1 MSEPRFDANAL
12 RLLHRAGGEKLISK
26 MSALFAANAPQ
37 RIKGAE
43 EALAT
48 GDLAGAITFAHS
60 LKSSAGQLGA
70 VRLQQLCDSLESA
83 CVAGNLAHARELV
96 RAAREELPASIDW
109 TATGFRVM
117 KKIAVIEDNPDN
129 RLLVRALLEDQYEI
143 LEYEDGVSALAQLG
157 TNLPNL
163 VLLDISLPHMDGSEV
178 LKRIRADENLKAL
191 PVIALTAHAGS
202 ADREKFLTEGFD
214 DYVTKP
220 ITDEAILLLAIERLI

>member
-1 MSEPRFDANAL
+1 MSEPKFDANAL

-43 EALAT
+43 EALAA
-48 GDLAGAITFAHS
+48 GDLAAAFSFAHS

-83 CVAGNLAHARELV
+83 CLAGNLTESRELV
-96 RAAREELPASIDW
+96 RAAREELQVSIDW
-109 TATGFRVM
+109 TATGYRAM

-143 LEYEDGVSALAQLG
+143 FEYEDGISALAELG
-157 TNLPNL
+157 GNLPDL

-178 LKRIRADENLKAL
+178 LRRIRADEKLKAL
-191 PVIALTAHAGS
+191 PVIALTAHAGF
-202 ADREKFLTEGFD
+202 ADREKFLSEGFD

-220 ITDEAILLLAIERLI
+220 ITDEAVLMLAIERLI